1 MRKKFRSKKALQSV
15 NKLDKSSYVVRMTV
29 LKIITLKSDRVK
41 RQPSYESVNLWNQP
55 GHKFACD
62 KPDAWIDDEG
72 FRASQSSETGTR
84 SVDRITENRAEV
96 EIDLPRPF
104 LFV

>member
-62 KPDAWIDDEG
+62 KPDAWIYDEG
-72 FRASQSSETGTR
+72 FQVSLSSDTWTR
-84 SVDRITENRAEV
+84 LVDLKTEKRAELD
-96 EIDLPRPF
+96 I
-104 LFV
+104 